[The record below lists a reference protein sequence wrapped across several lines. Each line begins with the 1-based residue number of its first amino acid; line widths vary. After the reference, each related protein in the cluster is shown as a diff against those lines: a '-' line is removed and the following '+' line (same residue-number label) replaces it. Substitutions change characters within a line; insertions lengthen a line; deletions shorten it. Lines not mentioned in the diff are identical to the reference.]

1 MTAQGR
7 SMTARVKD
15 VTDAV
20 RGSVVLLALW
30 GALVGILA
38 APIYLTASLVDGL
51 SASAWPTILLCIG
64 VGIAEFCG
72 VVFILHHLDHRDE
85 GMTPF

>member
-1 MTAQGR
+1 MA
-7 SMTARVKD
+7 ARAKD
-15 VTDAV
+15 IVDTV
-20 RGSVVLLALW
+20 RGSVMLLVLWCPLI
-30 GALVGILA
+30 GILA
-38 APIYLTASLVDGL
+38 APIYLTATLVDGL

-72 VVFILHHLDHRDE
+72 VVLVLRHLDHRDE

>member
-1 MTAQGR
+1 MA
-7 SMTARVKD
+7 ARVKD

-38 APIYLTASLVDGL
+38 APIYLTASLADGL

-64 VGIAEFCG
+64 VAIAEFCG